1 MIRIVVVAGFAL
13 ALSLPASAIASA
25 QRTFVASNGADSNAC
40 SIAAPCRSFAAAIAH
55 ANAGGEVIVLDSAGY
70 GAVTITGPIS
80 IIAPA
85 GVYAG
90 ISVFAGENGVTI
102 NAGATDTVI
111 LRGLSINNQGGDDG
125 VYVNTAGTVQIE
137 SCIINGMV
145 NGIWF
150 VPSIATKLIVIDT
163 TVRNSTASG
172 LVALPGLGGLQSE
185 VYVSRSVF
193 ARNGGAGILF
203 LNVKK
208 SAISETLVAK
218 NGSDGI
224 QISAAGPAGSR
235 LDASIDRVQS
245 VGNTDGLT
253 ASVNGGTVQLIT
265 VTVTNSTLSD
275 NINNGAVAG
284 DKAAILL
291 GGCQIAGNDTGTFST
306 AAGLI
311 GTLGTN
317 LRAANFVNGPA
328 ADVPIAPF

>member
-90 ISVFAGENGVTI
+90 ISVFTGENGVTI

-125 VYVNTAGTVQIE
+125 VYVNMAGTVQIE
-137 SCIINGMV
+137 SCVINGMV

-150 VPSIATKLIVIDT
+150 VPSIATKLIVMDT

-185 VYVSRSVF
+185 VYVWRSVF
-193 ARNGGAGILF
+193 ARNTGAGILF
-203 LNVKK
+203 LNIAK
-208 SAISETLVAK
+208 SSIGETLVAK

-224 QISAAGPAGSR
+224 SIAASGAAGNFLFA
-235 LDASIDRVQS
+235 AIDRVQS
-245 VGNTDGLT
+245 VGNG
-253 ASVNGGTVQLIT
+253 NGINAFVIGHTVQMVT
-265 VTVTNSTLSD
+265 VNVTNSTLSD
-275 NINNGAVAG
+275 NVGAGAQVG
-284 DKAAILL
+284 DFATVVL
-291 GGCQIAGNDTGTFST
+291 GGCQLTGNTIGTNTVGTGQIA
-306 AAGLI
+306 
-311 GTLGTN
+311 TLGTSMRWSNN
-317 LRAANFVNGPA
+317 LDGAAPNFPV
-328 ADVPIAPF
+328 APF